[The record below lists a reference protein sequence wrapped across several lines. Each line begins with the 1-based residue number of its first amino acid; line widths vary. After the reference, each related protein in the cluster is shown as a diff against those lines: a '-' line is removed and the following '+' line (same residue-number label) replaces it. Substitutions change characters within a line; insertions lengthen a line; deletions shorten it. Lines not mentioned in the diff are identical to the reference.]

1 MSSSHEAAPSPDFLA
16 EEVRRY
22 HHFIVLALWLAVV
35 TGAEIVLIFLPIP
48 VAAVL
53 TILTLMSAGK
63 FFAVILWFMHL
74 IYDKRLL
81 FWCFFAG
88 LALAFATFTA
98 LLKGER
104 PPRTAGTWVSDSPA
118 DPRSFSSAVP
128 TVISSPGDTGVGPC
142 TRRRFT

>member
-1 MSSSHEAAPSPDFLA
+1 MSSEAAPAPTFLA

-35 TGAEIVLIFLPIP
+35 TGAEIVLIFLPLP
-48 VAAVL
+48 VAAIL

-81 FWCFFAG
+81 FWCFVAG
-88 LALAFATFTA
+88 LVLAFATFTA
-98 LLKGER
+98 LLCMF
-104 PPRTAGTWVSDSPA
+104 SA
-118 DPRSFSSAVP
+118 DRIDTRWFS
-128 TVISSPGDTGVGPC
+128 
-142 TRRRFT
+142 

>member
-1 MSSSHEAAPSPDFLA
+1 MSSSHEAAPSPAFLA

-48 VAAVL
+48 VAAIL

-81 FWCFFAG
+81 FWCFLAG
-88 LALAFATFTA
+88 LVLAFATYAA
-98 LLKGER
+98 LLCLFSVER
-104 PPRTAGTWVSDSPA
+104 IDTRW
-118 DPRSFSSAVP
+118 FS
-128 TVISSPGDTGVGPC
+128 
-142 TRRRFT
+142 

>member
-1 MSSSHEAAPSPDFLA
+1 MSSSHEAAPSPDFLV

-35 TGAEIVLIFLPIP
+35 TGAEIVLIYLPIP
-48 VAAVL
+48 VAA
-53 TILTLMSAGK
+53 ILTLMSAGK

-88 LALAFATFTA
+88 LALAFATYAA
-98 LLKGER
+98 LLML
-104 PPRTAGTWVSDSPA
+104 
-118 DPRSFSSAVP
+118 FSVDR
-128 TVISSPGDTGVGPC
+128 IDT
-142 TRRRFT
+142 RWFS